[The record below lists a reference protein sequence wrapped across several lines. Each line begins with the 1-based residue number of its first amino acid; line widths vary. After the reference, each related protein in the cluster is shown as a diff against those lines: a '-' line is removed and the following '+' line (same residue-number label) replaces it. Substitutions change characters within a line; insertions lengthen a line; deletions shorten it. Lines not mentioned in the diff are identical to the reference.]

1 MYRYPL
7 GRGRWMA
14 TASAVVLL
22 IGCVLPWF
30 TAGGHVGDL
39 GAITGNAFDG
49 SGILVFLVALA
60 TLALVTLPYAA
71 GDRPVGMDRWPPY
84 LILLVVGVIGVLLR
98 AVDLWNRGVLGLP
111 DRSPGLWLVGIGL
124 LLLARATFE
133 ISQAPQGR

>member
-30 TAGGHVGDL
+30 TAGGRVGDL

-84 LILLVVGVIGVLLR
+84 LILLVVGVIGVLFR

-111 DRSPGLWLVGIGL
+111 DRSPGLWLVGVGL

-133 ISQAPQGR
+133 IAQAPRGR